1 MDAIKELEKDL
12 LSGFSKRDLETLIG
26 LPQNSLS
33 NVLSGKKKL
42 SKKSEAK
49 IEKWSLSEKPD
60 PFLLSGKRGNTEN
73 RVKDFT
79 NPSNIIK
86 PFEQPKNNYTINT
99 GTPEKE
105 MPPGLSKSERFKWL
119 KNNL

>member
-42 SKKSEAK
+42 SKKSVAK
-49 IEKWSLSEKPD
+49 IEKWSSSEKPD
-60 PFLLSGKRGNTEN
+60 PFFLPGKKGDTEKSI
-73 RVKDFT
+73 KDFT
-79 NPSNIIK
+79 KPSNVIK
-86 PFEQPKNNYTINT
+86 PFDQPKTNYAITT
-99 GTPEKE
+99 YVPGKE
-105 MPPGLSKSERFKWL
+105 MPSGLSKIERFKWL
-119 KNNL
+119 KDNS